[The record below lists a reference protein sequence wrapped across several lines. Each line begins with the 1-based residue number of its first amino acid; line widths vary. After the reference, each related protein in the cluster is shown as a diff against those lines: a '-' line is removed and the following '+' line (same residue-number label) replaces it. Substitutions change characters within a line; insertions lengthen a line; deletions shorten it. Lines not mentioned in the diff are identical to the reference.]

1 VDLQVDQHM
10 QPVPAFFDGA
20 GRVVEGRIE
29 DLEEALG
36 TTFVIYQGSVS
47 FMQEIS
53 VPSQNSAMQEP
64 AIPLRQRTIRSAT
77 ENRMFRLR
85 TPQNDINRRTKPM

>member
-1 VDLQVDQHM
+1 MIKVCSGVIKSDDVLYNVDQESEEKLSKLYVLEGSK
-10 QPVPAFFDGA
+10 PIEVP
-20 GRVVEGRIE
+20 E
-29 DLEEALG
+29 L
-36 TTFVIYQGSVS
+36 
-47 FMQEIS
+47 S